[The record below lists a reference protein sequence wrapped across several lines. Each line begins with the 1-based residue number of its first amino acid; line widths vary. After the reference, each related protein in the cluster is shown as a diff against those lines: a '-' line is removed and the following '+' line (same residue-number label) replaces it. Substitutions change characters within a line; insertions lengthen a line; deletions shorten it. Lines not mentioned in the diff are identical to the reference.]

1 MRRREFISFVG
12 GAAAWPLS
20 VRAQQRAPPVIGYL
34 SGGAPVFSAPYV
46 AAFHQGL
53 TETGYIEGQNVTTE
67 YRWAEGRY
75 DRLPALAADLVHRHV
90 EVIVTSGGEL
100 AAQAAKEATTT
111 IPILFGVGGDPVAT
125 GLVDNLARPGENLSG
140 VSFMTVELSS
150 KRLELLT
157 EIVPEAKVMGL
168 LVNPTNATTARV
180 TRDLVEAA
188 RAIQVQLLV
197 FRASSEPEIE
207 AAFAS
212 LVQVG
217 AQAVVV
223 DPDHFI
229 DSQREQLVSL
239 AARAN
244 LAAIYGLRELP
255 AVGGLMS
262 YGVSLTA
269 VYRQLGVSVGRVLKG
284 AQPADLPVQRATKFE
299 LVINLK
305 TARALG
311 LTISPTLL
319 ARADEVIE

>member
-34 SGGAPVFSAPYV
+34 SGGAPGFSAPYV

-157 EIVPEAKVMGL
+157 EIVPEARVMGL

-269 VYRQLGVSVGRVLKG
+269 VYRQLGVYVGRVLKG